1 MGSRNSGA
9 MFWAFILIAVG
20 VIFLLQNMGV
30 LSFNVWGSIWPIFI
44 ILLGVW
50 LLFGNF
56 MRGGSAATTAQSIPL
71 GSTDEAHIEVNH
83 GAGRLRVGA
92 SSDAS
97 VLVDSASTDGFRYDT
112 RRDGT
117 RANVRLHQER
127 DWWSWAWPGNWVG
140 RSDWSLGFNREIPL
154 SLTIKTGASDS
165 QINMRDL
172 KVRSFK
178 LETGASSSE
187 VTVPANG
194 QTSTKI
200 EAGASSVRVIVPAG
214 VAARIDTSTGAASVS
229 VDQSR
234 FPSHSGGL
242 FSGLYQS
249 PDYDTAEN
257 RADIRIEG
265 GAASFEIR

>member
-1 MGSRNSGA
+1 MGSRSSGA
-9 MFWAFILIAVG
+9 MFWAFALIAVG
-20 VIFLLQNMGV
+20 VIFLLQNMGI

-50 LLFGNF
+50 MLFGNF
-56 MRGGSAATTAQSIPL
+56 MRGGSAATTQSIPL

-92 SSDAS
+92 SSDAA
-97 VLVDSASTDGFRYDT
+97 VLVDSASTHGFHHDT

-117 RANVRLHQER
+117 RANVRLRQER
-127 DWWSWAWPGNWVG
+127 DWWFWMWPGSWGG
-140 RSDWSLGFNREIPL
+140 RLDWSLSFNREIPL
-154 SLTIKTGASDS
+154 SLVIKTGASDS
-165 QINMRDL
+165 QINLRDL
-172 KVRSFK
+172 KVRSFT
-178 LETGASSSE
+178 LETGASSAEVTLPASGQTSAKISAGASAVR
-187 VTVPANG
+187 VTVPD
-194 QTSTKI
+194 
-200 EAGASSVRVIVPAG
+200 G
-214 VAARIDTSTGAASVS
+214 VAARISTSTGAASVR

-234 FPSHSGGL
+234 FPSQGGGL
-242 FSGLYQS
+242 GSGLYQS